1 MDSALNNVLNLETTL
16 NRKEHRGKLESH
28 SIKGFKYEVFYS
40 DTN

>member
-1 MDSALNNVLNLETTL
+1 MDSSLNNVLNLENTL
-16 NRKEHRGKLESH
+16 NIKEHCGKLESH